1 MYGLEQDNPWL
12 WLYPPLQSF
21 FRLSPADDLVKDL
34 RDIPKSVS
42 EGDYESS
49 RHIALYQKNNDKIKN
64 K

>member
-1 MYGLEQDNPWL
+1 MDLSRTTPGCGSTLL
-12 WLYPPLQSF
+12 CSRSF
-21 FRLSPADDLVKDL
+21 GYHLRDDLEKDL